1 MSQYVADTHAL
12 IWHLYADPK
21 LSPTCQTIFDRTDAG
36 EDTIFVPS
44 ITLIEILYLAEKK
57 RIPAN
62 AVETSIALIA
72 SEAEN
77 YQIAPLDIAVV
88 QATQRIDRSAVPEL
102 PDRIIAA
109 TALSLGLPLM
119 SRDLRIA
126 SVSGLKV
133 IW

>member
-1 MSQYVADTHAL
+1 MSQYVTDTHAL

-21 LSPTCQTIFDRTDAG
+21 LSPTCQSIFDRTDAG
-36 EDTIFVPS
+36 EDAIFVPS

-57 RIPAN
+57 RISAN
-62 AVETSIALIA
+62 AVETSISLIA

-77 YQIAPLDIAVV
+77 YQIAPLNIAVV

-119 SRDLRIA
+119 SRDLKIA
-126 SVSGLKV
+126 SISSLKV

>member
-1 MSQYVADTHAL
+1 MSQYVTDTHAL

-21 LSPTCQTIFDRTDAG
+21 LSPTCQSIFDRTDAG
-36 EDTIFVPS
+36 EDAIFVPN

-109 TALSLGLPLM
+109 TALSLAC
-119 SRDLRIA
+119 R
-126 SVSGLKV
+126 
-133 IW
+133 